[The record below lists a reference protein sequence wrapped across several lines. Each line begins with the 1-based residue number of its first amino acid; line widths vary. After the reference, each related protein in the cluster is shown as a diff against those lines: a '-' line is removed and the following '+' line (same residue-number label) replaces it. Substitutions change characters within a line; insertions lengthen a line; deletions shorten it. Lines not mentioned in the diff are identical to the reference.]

1 MEKAWSVLQNKEFDE
16 GSDVVTVRGIATT
29 PRTDRV
35 GDVVEPLGMKTNGRV
50 KLMMFHDHRQV
61 VGNVTFAKPNAK
73 GIPFE
78 AVIPKVKEAGIVQ
91 DRTNE
96 AIHSL
101 KYNLLDAVSIG
112 FSANKEKTEVMK
124 NGGLRFK
131 EWEWLELSLVPV
143 PANPDAVISA
153 AKSYTA
159 SLSAPAVETPPASR
173 KAVHSV
179 KLIPRTTK

>member
-1 MEKAWSVLQNKEFDE
+1 MDKAWSVLQTKEFDE
-16 GSDVVTVRGIATT
+16 NESFVTVKGIATT

-35 GDVVEPLGMKTNGRV
+35 GDIVEPMGMVANGPL
-50 KLMMFHDHRQV
+50 KLFMYHDQRLP
-61 VGNVTFAKPNAK
+61 VGNLTFAKPTPK

-78 AVIPKVKEAGIVQ
+78 AVIPKVEEPGVVQ

-112 FSANKEKTEVMK
+112 FRALEEGVERLKS
-124 NGGLRFK
+124 GGLRFTK
-131 EWEWLELSLVPV
+131 WEWLELSLVGV
-143 PANPDAVISA
+143 PANPDAVILA

-159 SLSAPAVETPPASR
+159 SLSAPPPASR
-173 KAVHSV
+173 KAHSV
-179 KLIPRTTK
+179 KITPRKPK

>member
-16 GSDVVTVRGIATT
+16 SSDFVTIRGMATT

-50 KLMMFHDHRQV
+50 KLMMFHDHRQI

-143 PANPDAVISA
+143 PANPDAIISA

-159 SLSAPAVETPPASR
+159 SLSVPESVNTPPASR
-173 KAVHSV
+173 KAHSV
-179 KLIPRTTK
+179 KFLRKPK

>member
-1 MEKAWSVLQNKEFDE
+1 MEKAWSVLQNKVFDE
-16 GSDVVTVRGIATT
+16 DSEFVTVKGMATT

-35 GDVVEPLGMKTNGRV
+35 GDVVEPMGMKTTGRI
-50 KLMMFHDHRQV
+50 KLMMYHNHTLP
-61 VGNVTFAKPNAK
+61 VGNVTFAKPTSK

-78 AVIPKVKEAGIVQ
+78 AVIPKVIEPGVIQ

-112 FSANKEKTEVMK
+112 FSADREKTEVMK

-143 PANPDAVISA
+143 PANPDAVIQSA
-153 AKSYTA
+153 KAYTQ
-159 SLSAPAVETPPASR
+159 SLSAHPPVSR
-173 KAVHSV
+173 KAHSV
-179 KLIPRTTK
+179 KFSPRKPK